1 TQNQIYRLTENK
13 YVGNIVTILH
23 VYRCIL
29 CVHPWKMGNYSTIS
43 EFILVGV
50 TSDPTMQIFLYIFFT
65 LVYIITILGN
75 SGIVFII
82 LIIPDL
88 HSPMYF
94 FLGNLSIS
102 DLCYSTV
109 IIPKLLHDMF
119 LLRKSITFIGCA
131 IQLYC
136 FALFATTEGFML
148 SAMAYDRYV
157 AICNPLLYIVIMN
170 RRTCIL
176 LVSVVYA
183 GGFIIAGIHTSA
195 TISLHFCGPNT
206 INHFYCDIPPLMD
219 LSCSDPYFIFI
230 LGFFSVTVVLA
241 SYIYIFFTIFQ
252 IRSVEGRHKA
262 FSTCAAH
269 LSCVALFYGT
279 VFFMYLRPA
288 SNYSV
293 TQDKVVSIF
302 YTVII
307 PMLNPII
314 YSLRNKEVKEAVRS
328 SKVCYHKRK
337 YKHVFCAAK

>member
-1 TQNQIYRLTENK
+1 MSY
-13 YVGNIVTILH
+13 TI
-23 VYRCIL
+23 
-29 CVHPWKMGNYSTIS
+29 CVHPWKMENNHSTVI
-43 EFILVGV
+43 EFILLGV
-50 TSDPTMQIFLYIFFT
+50 TNEPRIQLFIFIFFS
-65 LVYIITILGN
+65 LIYFITVGGNIGILLL
-75 SGIVFII
+75 I
-82 LIIPDL
+82 LILPDL

-94 FLGNLSIS
+94 FLGNLSVS

-109 IIPKLLHDMF
+109 VTPKLLHDIF
-119 LLRKSITFIGCA
+119 LREKSISFISCA
-131 IQLYC
+131 IQLYF
-136 FALFATTEGFML
+136 FAFFASTECYIL
-148 SAMAYDRYV
+148 STMAYDRYV
-157 AICNPLLYIVIMN
+157 AICHPLLYVVIMN
-170 RRTCIL
+170 RSMCIR
-176 LVSVVYA
+176 LVTAVYA
-183 GGFIIAGIHTSA
+183 GGLLTAGIHTSS
-195 TISLHFCGPNT
+195 TITLPFCGPNI
-206 INHFYCDIPPLMD
+206 INHFYCDIPPLME
-219 LSCSDPYFIFI
+219 LSCTDPYVNKTIVFVVVFI